1 MEFRYNTNVTGI
13 PNHSKGNRVYS
24 IFDLFKIGVGP
35 SSSHTVG
42 PMIAAFRFGKDCVDR
57 LDSSSVS
64 PPKIGRVQVQLYGS
78 LALTGVGHATDTAIV
93 VGLAGCLP
101 DRTEPEV
108 IQSTALDVRTTKQML
123 LNGRVALSFD
133 EKTDLLWLRRETL
146 PQHPNAM
153 QFMAFTDDG
162 ETFFEDQ
169 YFSTGGGFVYSKAE
183 FEQQFQNA
191 RPASLTATLDV
202 EDWVPFAFRSAKELL
217 QLCRDS
223 GLTIEA
229 LIQRNELAKRSE
241 SEIAAQLDKLWLVM
255 SKCIDSGCLASG
267 ILPGS
272 LRVPRRAPDIYGK
285 LSVQPTA
292 SEVKASPRTPPSQFL
307 AAPRPMASISSD
319 PLQQLDWVSL
329 FALAVN
335 EENAAGGRVV
345 TAPTN
350 GAAGIIPAVLAYYI
364 HFYPN
369 ADRAGI
375 HRFLKT
381 AGAIGLLYKRNA
393 SLSAAEMGCQGEVG
407 VACSMA
413 AGGLAAC
420 MGGTVEQIENAAE
433 IGMEHNLGLTCDP
446 IAGLVQVP
454 CIERN
459 TMGATKA
466 INAARLAVLYGDGK
480 HFVSLDRVIE
490 TMRQTGVD
498 MQVKYKETSL
508 GGLAVNVVD
517 C

>member
-1 MEFRYNTNVTGI
+1 MISVFE
-13 PNHSKGNRVYS
+13 
-24 IFDLFKIGVGP
+24 LFKVGVGP

-42 PMIAAFRFGKDCVDR
+42 PMIAAYRFAQEVTEQPEIARCCTR
-57 LDSSSVS
+57 
-64 PPKIGRVQVQLYGS
+64 IRIELYGS
-78 LALTGVGHATDTAIV
+78 LALTGIGHATDTAIFC
-93 VGLAGCLP
+93 GLAGCLP
-101 DRTEPEV
+101 DRTEPNILQKTVESLRANQC
-108 IQSTALDVRTTKQML
+108 IELAGKKSIP
-123 LNGRVALSFD
+123 FD
-133 EKTDLLWLRRETL
+133 EKRDLIWLRNETL
-146 PQHPNAM
+146 PAHPNAI
-153 QFMAFTDDG
+153 QFSVLDTHHQVLFSKR
-162 ETFFEDQ
+162 
-169 YFSTGGGFVYSKAE
+169 YYSTGGGFVYD
-183 FEQQFQNA
+183 EQEL
-191 RPASLTATLDV
+191 ASLKESLSKTANDPLQA
-202 EDWVPFAFRSAKELL
+202 EPFPFTTAAE
-217 QLCRDS
+217 
-223 GLTIEA
+223 
-229 LIQRNELAKRSE
+229 LIQMARESNCRIDQIIDGNEQVHRSPDA
-241 SEIAAQLDKLWLVM
+241 IAEQLDRLWAVM
-255 SKCIDSGCLASG
+255 AACIDRGCMSPG

-272 LRVPRRAPDIYGK
+272 LHIRRRAPGIYQK
-285 LSVQPTA
+285 LTGGTSVI
-292 SEVKASPRTPPSQFL
+292 PSQWL
-307 AAPRPMASISSD
+307 AQHAQEKLKD

-335 EENAAGGRVV
+335 EENAAGGQVV

-350 GAAGIIPAVLAYYI
+350 GAAGVIPAVLGYYVYLVPDPG
-364 HFYPN
+364 HPDF
-369 ADRAGI
+369 DRTISDREGV

-381 AGAIGLLYKRNA
+381 AGAIGMLYKRNA

-413 AGGLAAC
+413 AAGLAAC
-420 MGGTVEQIENAAE
+420 MGGTIDQIENAAE

-498 MQVKYKETSL
+498 MQSKYKETSL

>member
-1 MEFRYNTNVTGI
+1 MISVFE
-13 PNHSKGNRVYS
+13 
-24 IFDLFKIGVGP
+24 LFKVGVGP

-42 PMIAAFRFGKDCVDR
+42 PMIAAYRFAQEVTEQPEIAHCCTR
-57 LDSSSVS
+57 
-64 PPKIGRVQVQLYGS
+64 IRIELYGS
-78 LALTGVGHATDTAIV
+78 LALTGLGHATDTAIFC
-93 VGLAGCLP
+93 GLAGCLP
-101 DRTEPEV
+101 DRTEPNILQQTVESLRANQC
-108 IQSTALDVRTTKQML
+108 IELAGKKSIP
-123 LNGRVALSFD
+123 FD
-133 EKTDLLWLRRETL
+133 EKRDLIWLRNETL
-146 PQHPNAM
+146 PAHPNAI
-153 QFMAFTDDG
+153 QFSVLDTHNQVLFSKR
-162 ETFFEDQ
+162 
-169 YFSTGGGFVYSKAE
+169 YYSTGGGFVYD
-183 FEQQFQNA
+183 EQKL
-191 RPASLTATLDV
+191 ASLKESLSKTSNDPLQAEPFPFTTAA
-202 EDWVPFAFRSAKELL
+202 E
-217 QLCRDS
+217 
-223 GLTIEA
+223 
-229 LIQRNELAKRSE
+229 LIQMARESNCRIDQIIDGNEQVHRSPDA
-241 SEIAAQLDKLWLVM
+241 IAEQLDRLWAVM
-255 SKCIDSGCLASG
+255 AACIDRGCMSPG

-272 LRVPRRAPDIYGK
+272 LHIRRRAPGIYQK
-285 LSVQPTA
+285 LTGGTSLI
-292 SEVKASPRTPPSQFL
+292 PSQWL
-307 AAPRPMASISSD
+307 EQHAQEKLKD

-335 EENAAGGRVV
+335 EENAAGGQVV

-350 GAAGIIPAVLAYYI
+350 GAAGVIPAVLGYYVYLVPDPG
-364 HFYPN
+364 HPDF
-369 ADRAGI
+369 DRTISDREGV

-381 AGAIGLLYKRNA
+381 AGAIGMLYKRNA

-413 AGGLAAC
+413 AAGLAAC
-420 MGGTVEQIENAAE
+420 MGGTIDQIENAAE

-498 MQVKYKETSL
+498 MQSKYKETSL